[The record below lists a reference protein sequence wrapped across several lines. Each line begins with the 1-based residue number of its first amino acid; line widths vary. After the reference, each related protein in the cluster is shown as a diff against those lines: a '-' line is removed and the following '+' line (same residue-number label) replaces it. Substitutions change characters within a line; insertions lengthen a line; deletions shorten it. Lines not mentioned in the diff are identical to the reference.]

1 MSMQERRIW
10 KRDIKQ
16 FAEMCHWTD
25 KTTVMNIRLQCDEKL
40 KRVIEAEF
48 GDGWIDLAAEQGLAA
63 VEAIL
68 RKASNPA
75 REKEKLHCSC
85 TSCPGKRAKPSCI
98 AASNKLSSA
107 LRPAHTVIK
116 TYPGSVS
123 ARG

>member
-48 GDGWIDLAAEQGLAA
+48 GDGWIDLAA
-63 VEAIL
+63 
-68 RKASNPA
+68 
-75 REKEKLHCSC
+75 
-85 TSCPGKRAKPSCI
+85 
-98 AASNKLSSA
+98 
-107 LRPAHTVIK
+107 
-116 TYPGSVS
+116 
-123 ARG
+123 